1 VQAHP
6 QKFGF
11 VEIPGKIPENLGK
24 HGTQRF
30 LTSNN
35 CAQRFRKNKWRPFFG
50 IHTKRGLHDLCWG
63 KFVGKSRTTTFW
75 ASLGIVGHKSFAPQK
90 ICLLLHLWMEALPFE

>member
-35 CAQRFRKNKWRPFFG
+35 CAQRFRKNK
-50 IHTKRGLHDLCWG
+50 
-63 KFVGKSRTTTFW
+63 
-75 ASLGIVGHKSFAPQK
+75 
-90 ICLLLHLWMEALPFE
+90 